1 MIPAWGVLHLEF
13 GMVTAVEF
21 DFRNKE
27 EREIGLESISV
38 DPGPGVYYWLRCETS
53 QVGELQEWIDRLQS
67 NSGLDVGG
75 LEQDDESLVQL
86 TPEYLSFV
94 LSETRFSDGLFSAEP
109 LRLIL
114 GNHFLITIAAPRS
127 PIIRHVL
134 SRYRQ
139 DFLSFAQSPGFLLF
153 EIIDVL
159 CLNHQRTYRSFESV
173 IDRLQTELFEQVN
186 KRIFIHVARTM
197 KQMLLFHFSIVDS
210 REIISS
216 IATRKSPFISET
228 TQPFLGSKADFLGRL
243 GADLSTQ
250 RDVIADT
257 LNLYVGFVSHE
268 TNHIINRLTIISLI
282 FLPLT
287 FLVGV
292 YGMNFKYMPEL
303 DWIYGYPSFWVAAV
317 MIVISLV
324 LYFRHK
330 KWLDL

>member
-1 MIPAWGVLHLEF
+1 
-13 GMVTAVEF
+13 MVTAIEF
-21 DFRNKE
+21 NFRTKE
-27 EREIGLESISV
+27 EREIELTALSTN
-38 DPGPGVYYWLRCETS
+38 PGPDIYYWVRGES
-53 QVGELQEWIDRLQS
+53 SDQEELQRWMDRLLPDS
-67 NSGLDVGG
+67 HPDLGRLDQEEETLVY
-75 LEQDDESLVQL
+75 LTSDFLTFSLA
-86 TPEYLSFV
+86 
-94 LSETRFSDGLFSAEP
+94 ETHFTDGLFSTEP

-114 GNHFLITIAAPRS
+114 GHRFLLTSSASNS
-127 PIIRHVL
+127 PIIRLVL
-134 SRYRQ
+134 GRYRQ
-139 DFLSFAQSPGFLLF
+139 DFLKFARSPGFLLF
-153 EIIDVL
+153 EIIDML
-159 CLNHQRTYRSFESV
+159 CLNHQKTYRAFESV
-173 IDRLQTELFEQVN
+173 IDRLQTVLFEHVD
-186 KRIFIHVARTM
+186 KRIFVRVARTM
-197 KQMLLFHFSIVDS
+197 KQMLLFHFAIVDN

-216 IATRKSPFISET
+216 VATRKSLFVTET
-228 TQPFLGSKADFLGRL
+228 TQPHLDTKADLLGRL

-317 MIVISLV
+317 TIVISLLV
-324 LYFRHK
+324 YFRYK